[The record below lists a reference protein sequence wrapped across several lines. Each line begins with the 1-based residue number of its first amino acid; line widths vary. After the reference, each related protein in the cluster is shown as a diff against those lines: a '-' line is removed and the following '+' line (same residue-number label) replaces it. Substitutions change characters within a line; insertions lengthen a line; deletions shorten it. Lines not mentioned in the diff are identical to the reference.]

1 MRNLIHIVAWTLF
14 CSSPC
19 FAEGETLNVDEE
31 SLNMPVSLELA
42 AQQLTRDENNRV
54 LGAETDLI
62 DDREVHVIKVLTS
75 NGHIRHIKIDAET
88 GELIH

>member
-14 CSSPC
+14 CSNSC
-19 FAEGETLNVDEE
+19 FAEGENLDLDTENL
-31 SLNMPVSLELA
+31 SIPVSLELA
-42 AQQLTRDENNRV
+42 TQQLTKDENNRV